1 MKKILVGTDFGDSS
15 RKALKFAKDL
25 AQRYQATIHLLH
37 VLEPVDEPDSQDPE
51 TAAFYAKLEKASE
64 EKFRLALEEVQDTKV
79 ASQVRVG
86 PRHPTILAVAQENQ
100 ADLIVLGSH
109 ALKPD
114 EQRIGT
120 SHRVAITSPVPVLL
134 VP

>member
-1 MKKILVGTDFGDSS
+1 MKTILVGTDFGDSS
-15 RKALKFAKDL
+15 RKALKFAKEL
-25 AQRYQATIHLLH
+25 AEKDQATIHLLH

-51 TAAFYAKLEKASE
+51 TAAFYAQLEAASE
-64 EKFRLALEEVQDTKV
+64 EKFRLALEEIRGSTAVT
-79 ASQVRVG
+79 QVRVG
-86 PRHPTILAVAQENQ
+86 PRHPTILAVAQEEQ

-109 ALKPD
+109 ALQPD